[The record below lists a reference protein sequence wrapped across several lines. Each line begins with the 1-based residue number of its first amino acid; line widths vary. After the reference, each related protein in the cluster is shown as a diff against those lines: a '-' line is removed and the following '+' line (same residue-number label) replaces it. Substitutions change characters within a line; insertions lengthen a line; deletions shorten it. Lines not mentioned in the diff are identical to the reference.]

1 MWRRFARHCNERL
14 RCCQHIRRSISFRNL
29 AKYVKM
35 CCCCLCKNLSFC
47 FCLKVGIFI
56 WIGRTRTHIVR
67 GHYCQSS
74 KEARSMARLCRHG
87 KIIHFY
93 NFVRMNNKQY
103 RKKNNNNFFGKECKY
118 AEAASCRRIYER
130 IAAQKLSS
138 KQMHSVLKRWLAFE
152 QTHGTPADAQAV
164 RERARAY
171 VASLVKA
178 IISIHCKLF
187 NI

>member
-103 RKKNNNNFFGKECKY
+103 RKKNNNNFFREGMQVCRSGIVSSNLRANCG
-118 AEAASCRRIYER
+118 AEVVIE
-130 IAAQKLSS
+130 
-138 KQMHSVLKRWLAFE
+138 
-152 QTHGTPADAQAV
+152 ADALCSEAMV
-164 RERARAY
+164 GIRTDAWHSGRCTSR
-171 VASLVKA
+171 S
-178 IISIHCKLF
+178 
-187 NI
+187 